1 MDEAVLVALPGDK
14 LALLR
19 DAVHGAG
26 AALPDLHMVDITEV
40 ARNPSRL
47 MAMEGS
53 FAAEHSDRRVRVVS
67 QLAWPGRTE
76 DELVACSEHEALFN
90 AALEGQQATVLCLY
104 DASRLD
110 DDVLADARAT
120 HPMLWKC
127 GAPHRSAEYAPD
139 DVLARCNRPLPG
151 HPGAVTYMVRTSS
164 DLRPARS
171 FAVSYA
177 GWIGLSQDGA
187 DDLQLIATE
196 LATNSLMYTDGA
208 CRLAFWRNDEHL
220 VCEARDTGRLDDP
233 LVGRLEPGPSGPA
246 SRGFFWSTPCRTWCA
261 RTRHRPA
268 RRSGLIFGLVRRPG
282 RTGEACRGV
291 VTRTARRY
299 LLLKTAPPPLGP
311 ARRIL
316 LLAFAFI
323 GRAFHVLVHTRAF
336 WAGRLVVI
344 DQLPGCGATT
354 AWAESGAGWAPG
366 VTGTGPDELV
376 VAHPVGNSVAST
388 ATTIA
393 PLRIR
398 LPVFFASMIAPLVC

>member
-1 MDEAVLVALPGDK
+1 VIESESAAVTVGGETGQPGFVHSALIYHSQEEYLDFVVRFVVDGLAMDEAVLVALPGDK
-14 LALLR
+14 LALLH

-26 AALPDLHMVDITEV
+26 AALPADLHMADITEV

-53 FAAEHSDRRVRVVS
+53 FAAKHSDRRVRIVS

-76 DELVACSEHEALFN
+76 DELVACSEHEALVN
-90 AALEGQQATVLCLY
+90 AALEGYQATVLCLY

-110 DDVLADARAT
+110 DDVLTDTRAT
-120 HPMLWKC
+120 HPVLWKC

-177 GWIGLSQDGA
+177 GWIGLSQDGT

-233 LVGRLEPGPSGPA
+233 LAGRLEPGSSGPA
-246 SRGFFWSTPCRTWCA
+246 SRGLFLVNAMSD
-261 RTRHRPA
+261 
-268 RRSGLIFGLVRRPG
+268 LVRTHTTS
-282 RTGEACRGV
+282 TGTTIRA
-291 VTRTARRY
+291 Y
-299 LLLKTAPPPLGP
+299 LRLGP
-311 ARRIL
+311 S
-316 LLAFAFI
+316 
-323 GRAFHVLVHTRAF
+323 
-336 WAGRLVVI
+336 
-344 DQLPGCGATT
+344 PGPHG
-354 AWAESGAGWAPG
+354 
-366 VTGTGPDELV
+366 
-376 VAHPVGNSVAST
+376 
-388 ATTIA
+388 
-393 PLRIR
+393 
-398 LPVFFASMIAPLVC
+398 